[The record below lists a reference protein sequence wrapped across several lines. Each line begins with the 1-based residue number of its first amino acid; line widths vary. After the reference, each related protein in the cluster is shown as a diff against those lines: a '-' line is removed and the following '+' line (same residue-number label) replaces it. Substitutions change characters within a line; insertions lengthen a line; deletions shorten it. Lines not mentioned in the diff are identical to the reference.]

1 MLFPLFGFI
10 VKEFRVIPSV
20 WRSEA
25 SYMPIASLVL
35 VVFLFMRLL
44 LPPVG
49 RPRFMTG
56 ELEFKLEWELLED
69 GMLMLLC

>member
-1 MLFPLFGFI
+1 MPFPLFGLI
-10 VKEFRVIPSV
+10 VKEFKVIPSV

-25 SYMPIASLVL
+25 SYMPIASLAL
-35 VVFLFMRLL
+35 VMFLFIRLWLLL

-56 ELEFKLEWELLED
+56 ELEFKLE
-69 GMLMLLC
+69 